1 MRAPLAIL
9 GALLLAS
16 AASEEDD
23 ATGYSVWDDLA
34 CVGPTV
40 RVLPFA
46 VPSVDSCA
54 AFCTSEPD
62 CYVFNY
68 GTVDS
73 SCALKEECTA
83 FRTVALNAVGVS
95 LRSEWTGFRREA
107 EEHGNRDPEEDALF
121 RQFLLWKQMAEA
133 ETPADPEDGSG

>member
-1 MRAPLAIL
+1 MRSIL
-9 GALLLAS
+9 VFALLSSVALAGAGEGTDES
-16 AASEEDD
+16 
-23 ATGYSVWDDLA
+23 TYSVWNDLA

-54 AFCTSEPD
+54 AFCTSEPE

-83 FRTVALNAVGVS
+83 FRSVALNSVGVS
-95 LRSEWTGFRREA
+95 LRSEWTGFRQD
-107 EEHGNRDPEEDALF
+107 GGGDKDDTALF
-121 RQFLLWKQMAEA
+121 QQFLQWRQMAE
-133 ETPADPEDGSG
+133 GSG